1 MMIGLSLVRR
11 MLDMMGLKESG
22 ILLVEDD
29 SNDILFIQRA
39 FRRSDLENPTMQVV
53 RDGDEAVAY
62 LSGEGDY
69 ANRNIYPLPGM
80 ILLDLKL
87 PRRSGLEVLEWLR
100 SQPVLKRIPVVILTS
115 SKEHIDVNRA
125 YDIGVNS
132 YLLKPVNYKAL
143 NEMIK
148 TLNAFWLGLN
158 CYPSIAS
165 A

>member
-1 MMIGLSLVRR
+1 MVS
-11 MLDMMGLKESG
+11 MMGLNDSG

-39 FRRSDLENPTMQVV
+39 FRRSKLENPIHIV

-62 LSGEGDY
+62 LSGEGKY
-69 ANRNIYPLPGM
+69 GNRNLYPLPGM

-100 SQPVLKRIPVVILTS
+100 NQPVLKRIPVVILTS
-115 SKEHIDVNRA
+115 SKENTDVNKA

-132 YLLKPVNYKAL
+132 YLLKPVSYNAL
-143 NEMIK
+143 NEMID
-148 TLNAFWLGLN
+148 TLNAFWLRLN
-158 CYPSIAS
+158 CYPSILS
-165 A
+165 M

>member
-1 MMIGLSLVRR
+1 MVG
-11 MLDMMGLKESG
+11 MMGLKKSG

-29 SNDILFIQRA
+29 SNDILFIRRA
-39 FRRSDLENPTMQVV
+39 VRQSKLENPKQVV

-69 ANRNIYPLPGM
+69 ADRNLYPLPGM

-87 PRRSGLEVLEWLR
+87 PRRSGLEVLECVR
-100 SQPVLKRIPVVILTS
+100 NQTVIIRIPVEKLTS
-115 SKEHIDVNRA
+115 SRENIDVDRA

-132 YLLKPVNYKAL
+132 YLLKPVNYNAL
-143 NEMIK
+143 NDMIE
-148 TLNAFWLGLN
+148 TLNAFWLKLN

>member
-1 MMIGLSLVRR
+1 
-11 MLDMMGLKESG
+11 MMGLSESG

-39 FRRSDLENPTMQVV
+39 FRQTKFENSMQVV

-62 LSGEGDY
+62 LSGEGKY
-69 ANRNIYPLPGM
+69 ANRSLYPLPGM

-100 SQPVLKRIPVVILTS
+100 IQPVLKRIPVVILTS
-115 SKEHIDVNRA
+115 SKENNDVNKA

-132 YLLKPVNYKAL
+132 YLLKPVNYNAL
-143 NEMIK
+143 NEMIE
-148 TLNAFWLGLN
+148 TLNAFWLRLN
-158 CYPSIAS
+158 CYPSIVS
-165 A
+165 T

>member
-1 MMIGLSLVRR
+1 MA
-11 MLDMMGLKESG
+11 LKEST

-29 SNDILFIQRA
+29 SNDVLFIQRA
-39 FRRSDLENPTMQVV
+39 MKRSQLNNPLQVV

-62 LSGEGDY
+62 LAGKEKYG
-69 ANRNIYPLPGM
+69 NRNAYPLPSI

-100 SQPVLKRIPVVILTS
+100 QQPVIKRIPVVILTS

-132 YLLKPVNYKAL
+132 YLLKPVNYSAL
-143 NEMIK
+143 NDMIE
-148 TLNAFWLGLN
+148 TLNAFWVKLN
-158 CYPSIAS
+158 CYPSIA
-165 A
+165 

>member
-1 MMIGLSLVRR
+1 MEH
-11 MLDMMGLKESG
+11 MMGLNDFG

-39 FRRSDLENPTMQVV
+39 FRRSKFDGLMQVV

-62 LSGEGDY
+62 LAGEGKYED
-69 ANRNIYPLPGM
+69 RNVYPLPGM

-87 PRRSGLEVLEWLR
+87 PRRSGLEVLEWIR
-100 SQPVLKRIPVVILTS
+100 QQPVIKRIPVVILTS
-115 SKEHIDVNRA
+115 SKEHKDVNRA

-132 YLLKPVNYKAL
+132 YLVKPVNYDAL
-143 NEMIK
+143 TKMIEA
-148 TLNAFWLGLN
+148 LDCFWLKIN
-158 CYPSIAS
+158 CYPSIVS

>member
-1 MMIGLSLVRR
+1 
-11 MLDMMGLKESG
+11 MGLKESG

-39 FRRSDLENPTMQVV
+39 FRRSKLENPIQVV

-62 LSGEGDY
+62 LAGNGDY
-69 ANRNIYPLPGM
+69 ADRNLYPLPGM

-100 SQPVLKRIPVVILTS
+100 QQPIIKRIPVVILTS
-115 SKEHIDVNRA
+115 SKENIDVDRA

-132 YLLKPVNYKAL
+132 YLLKPVNHNAL
-143 NEMIK
+143 NEMIEA
-148 TLNAFWLGLN
+148 LNAFWLRLN
-158 CYPSIAS
+158 CYPSIAPS
-165 A
+165 

>member
-1 MMIGLSLVRR
+1 
-11 MLDMMGLKESG
+11 MGLKESG

-29 SNDILFIQRA
+29 PNDILFIQRA
-39 FRRSDLENPTMQVV
+39 FRRSDLENPSIQVV

-62 LSGEGDY
+62 LSGEGNY
-69 ANRNIYPLPGM
+69 ANRNFYPLPGM

-115 SKEHIDVNRA
+115 SKENIDVNRA

-148 TLNAFWLGLN
+148 TLNAFWLDLN

>member
-1 MMIGLSLVRR
+1 MVF
-11 MLDMMGLKESG
+11 MMGLSESG

-39 FRRSDLENPTMQVV
+39 FRQTKFENSMQVV

-62 LSGEGDY
+62 LSGEGKY
-69 ANRNIYPLPGM
+69 ANRSLYPLTGM

-100 SQPVLKRIPVVILTS
+100 IQPVLKRIPVVILTS
-115 SKEHIDVNRA
+115 SKENNDVNKA

-132 YLLKPVNYKAL
+132 YLLKPVNYNAL
-143 NEMIK
+143 NEMIE
-148 TLNAFWLGLN
+148 TLNAFWLRLN
-158 CYPSIAS
+158 CYPSIVS
-165 A
+165 T

>member
-1 MMIGLSLVRR
+1 
-11 MLDMMGLKESG
+11 MGLKESG

-39 FRRSDLENPTMQVV
+39 FRRSKLENPIQVV

-62 LSGEGDY
+62 LAGKGDY
-69 ANRNIYPLPGM
+69 ADRNLYPLPGM

-100 SQPVLKRIPVVILTS
+100 QQPIIKRIPVVILTS
-115 SKEHIDVNRA
+115 SKENIDVDKA

-132 YLLKPVNYKAL
+132 YLLKPVNHNAL
-143 NEMIK
+143 NEMIE
-148 TLNAFWLGLN
+148 TLDAFWLRLN
-158 CYPSIAS
+158 CYPSIAAS
-165 A
+165 